1 MHRVFQ
7 TKELEKEIVLLVIP
21 SKLRELEKMDE
32 ESLFLELV
40 TQLVRWKKVTVRAE
54 IMVGIFICFT

>member
-1 MHRVFQ
+1 VHRVFQ